1 MTAARACLAG
11 SLLAVACF
19 ASPTSAQVRD
29 TARADTL
36 RADTLQADTVAAPP
50 PIFVPLA
57 LRDSTD
63 APRGIW
69 RFNREELLRAPVYT
83 LADLISRI
91 PGLITYRS
99 GLAIQPEAASAFG
112 GAGGRVEVLRD
123 GFPLDALDAS
133 VLDLTHISLIEFD
146 EVVVERRPD
155 VLRILLFTTQPTE
168 ARPYSR
174 VEAGL
179 GEPAEIQL
187 FRGQFQTPH
196 FLIGPLS
203 LSVESLDTQ
212 GEGAN
217 EPAEGF
223 VGWAKWGWI
232 RENRGIQGE
241 IRQASIQRDL
251 EAPWPADHTRRDIIV
266 RARNRFAEGIVAEV
280 YAGETSIEDESLADL
295 PAGDTV
301 GPFRFERTSTQ
312 YGGRISL
319 QRGPA
324 QLEGALRHRSQASL
338 PRLQIEASGG
348 VSLLEER
355 VTLQGGFL
363 RSTWRDIQ
371 PTFSIYGRGVARP
384 LPFVRVFGE
393 VERGTRGLPVFPDP
407 RPIPQDE
414 EEEGEVQFELTPTV
428 RSDLSS
434 IRVGAEIH
442 WPRLRAGGALID
454 MTVDSVAVFGLP
466 FDSAFRAFA
475 GGDAR
480 GWETWGRVDLARFWG
495 GSLYAEGG
503 WTTWFSG
510 LSWAYRPVNR
520 GAVGAG
526 LHIVPLPSNNLEVRG
541 RIWMDRR
548 GVTLYPDVNEEGVP
562 RLTSL
567 PVRSVVHADLMIRII
582 DVRIFARYEDWGGL
596 GINDLLGRTIRG
608 PRIFYGVKWHFFN

>member
-36 RADTLQADTVAAPP
+36 AADTLQADTVAVPP

-57 LRDSTD
+57 FRDSTD

-91 PGLITYRS
+91 PGVITYRS

-123 GFPLDALDAS
+123 GFPLEALDAS
-133 VLDLTHISLIEFD
+133 VLDLTHVSLIEFD
-146 EVVVERRPD
+146 EIIVERRPD

-217 EPAEGF
+217 EPADGF

-232 RENRGIQGE
+232 REKRGIQGE
-241 IRQASIQRDL
+241 IRRLSIERAL
-251 EAPWPADHTRRDIIV
+251 AVPWPADHTRTDLV
-266 RARNRFAEGIVAEV
+266 LRARNRFAEGIVAEV

-295 PAGDTV
+295 PAGDTL
-301 GPFRFERTSTQ
+301 GPFRFERTLRQ

-319 QRGPA
+319 ERGPA
-324 QLEGALRHRSQASL
+324 HLEGAVRHRSEASL
-338 PRLQIEASGG
+338 PRLQLEASGG
-348 VSLLEER
+348 VMLLDER
-355 VTLQGGFL
+355 VVAQGGFL

-371 PTFSIYGRGVARP
+371 PTFSVYGRAVARP
-384 LPFVRVFGE
+384 LSFVRVFGE
-393 VERGTRGLPVFPDP
+393 LEQGTRGLPIFPDP
-407 RPIPQDE
+407 RPIPGDGE
-414 EEEGEVQFELTPTV
+414 ESEGQADLAPTV

-454 MTVDSVAVFGLP
+454 MSVDSVAAFGLP
-466 FDSAFRAFA
+466 FDSAFRAFPGGA
-475 GGDAR
+475 GRA
-480 GWETWGRVDLARFWG
+480 WEAWGRVDLARFWG

-503 WTTWFSG
+503 WTTWFTG
-510 LSWAYRPVNR
+510 QPWVYRPVNR
-520 GAVGAG
+520 GTLGAG
-526 LHIVPLPSNNLEVRG
+526 LHIVPLVSNNLEVRG
-541 RIWMDRR
+541 RIWLDRR
-548 GVTLYPDVNEEGVP
+548 GETFYPAPGEGGASMTP
-562 RLTSL
+562 LG
-567 PVRSVVHADLMIRII
+567 VRAVVHADLMIRII

-596 GINDLLGRTIRG
+596 GINDLLARTIRG